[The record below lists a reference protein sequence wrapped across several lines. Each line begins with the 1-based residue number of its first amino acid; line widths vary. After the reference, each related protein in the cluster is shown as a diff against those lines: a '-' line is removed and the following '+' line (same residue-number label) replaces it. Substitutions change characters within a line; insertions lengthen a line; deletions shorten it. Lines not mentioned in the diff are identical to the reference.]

1 MSKILINQYY
11 QNLDRTLQYGKSRN
25 EQSIRNHFWVLL
37 NEYAGKFNYD
47 IVPEVA
53 VMGTKGKKVH
63 PDGTVKNLWGLDIGL
78 WESKD
83 EKDDIEAEID
93 AKIKSLANVLL
104 YCPVN

>member
-1 MSKILINQYY
+1 
-11 QNLDRTLQYGKSRN
+11 
-25 EQSIRNHFWVLL
+25 VLL

-47 IVPEVA
+47 VVPEVA